1 MHLRGLVMAVPKKS
15 NQEHSPDFFPVTQSE
30 QWLADEQLLLYD
42 AEQGNV
48 PVRQFKCT
56 SCFCVNTYLADT
68 DRAAEIMSTGRKMH
82 FRPNCINNGCYCH
95 TGLGPVKEIKTRIV
109 DWGDIPF

>member
-1 MHLRGLVMAVPKKS
+1 MPAPNPYPITKD
-15 NQEHSPDFFPVTQSE
+15 ET
-30 QWLADEQLLLYD
+30 WLANEMLLLYD
-42 AEQGNV
+42 AEQGNE

-56 SCFCVNTYLADT
+56 KCFCVNTYLADT
-68 DRAAEIMSTGRKMH
+68 DRAREIMGTGRKMH

-95 TGLGPVKEIKTRIV
+95 TGLGPPVEIKTRIQ